1 MQRLTRR
8 SLLTATAAAPL
19 ALGQRVRAQ
28 DSNPIQPINPTA
40 TPPDSESVTPTDSGT
55 VTPSG
60 RYFGDTGHNLK
71 APFLDMW
78 TKSGGRDGI
87 GAPLSEERF
96 QEDVGVAQTFQ
107 AVTLVFDPGLAKPWD
122 IQATHVPSE
131 IRSALAPGSARK
143 AVTRASGSS
152 GQFYAETGHTLSGK
166 FREFWTSHGDLP
178 LIGMPTTE
186 PFRSAATG
194 LQTQVFERA
203 ALEVTSTGE
212 LRFLPIAGQV
222 AQEAGLFSDP
232 AFLPS
237 PPVAGITQL
246 VKSPDGLRLR
256 ALPSLEAD
264 VIVLL
269 ADNAEFIAAE
279 GESGDW
285 YSGYADGFSGY
296 VYSEYLTEA
305 PPLPEISLDDWDTSI
320 WQGAALGE
328 SNIRSRPTTDAEVTS
343 ELMYGD
349 KVKVTEWVK
358 GEEVFVGADLW
369 AKIGP
374 NEYVYARNIG
384 RNAPVAPPPVPGDAP
399 AVGRWIDVN
408 LTQQLMVAYDGRD
421 VQRVIVT
428 TTGMAGWET
437 PPGFYQVLW
446 RVANETMDSDAIGAE
461 HFYKLE
467 HVLFTQ
473 YFTERGHALHYAW
486 WRTPQTIG
494 RPGSHGCLN
503 TLLDDAQYLWDWANI
518 GTPVL
523 VHR

>member
-8 SLLTATAAAPL
+8 SLLAATAAAPFAAAQT
-19 ALGQRVRAQ
+19 ALAQ
-28 DSNPIQPINPTA
+28 DNPPIQPIDP
-40 TPPDSESVTPTDSGT
+40 SVTPTDSGS
-55 VTPSG
+55 VTPTG

-87 GAPLSEERF
+87 GAPLSEERY
-96 QEDVGVAQTFQ
+96 QEGTGVVQTFQ

-122 IQATHVPSE
+122 IQGTHIPSE
-131 IRSALAPGSARK
+131 VRSAIAPGSARK
-143 AVTRASGSS
+143 AVRRASESNS
-152 GQFYAETGHTLSGK
+152 QFFQETGHTLSGE
-166 FREFWTSHGDLP
+166 FREFWQSHGDLP

-186 PFRSAATG
+186 PFTSSTTR
-194 LQTQVFERA
+194 LETQVFERA
-203 ALEVTSTGE
+203 VLEIDKSGTV
-212 LRFLPIAGQV
+212 RFQAIAAQL
-222 AQEAGLFSDP
+222 AQEAGLFGDP
-232 AFLPS
+232 AFAPS
-237 PPVAGITQL
+237 PPVAGETKL
-246 VKSPDGLRLR
+246 VKSTDGLRLR

-269 ADNAEFIAAE
+269 PDNAEFIAAA

-285 YSGYADGFSGY
+285 FAGYADGFSGY
-296 VYSEYLTEA
+296 VFSEYLTEA
-305 PPLPEISLDDWDTSI
+305 PPLPEISLDDWNTSI
-320 WQGAALGE
+320 WQGAALGQ
-328 SNIRSRPTTDAEVTS
+328 SNVRARPTTESEIVRELEYGEKVEVS
-343 ELMYGD
+343 D
-349 KVKVTEWVK
+349 WVE

-369 AKIGP
+369 AKIGN

-399 AVGRWIDVN
+399 AAGRWIDVN

-437 PPGFYQVLW
+437 PPGFYQILW
-446 RVANETMDSDAIGAE
+446 RVPNETMDSDAIGAE

-473 YFTERGHALHYAW
+473 YFTEKGHALHYAW

-503 TLLDDAQYLWDWANI
+503 MLLDDSQYLWDWANI
-518 GTPVL
+518 GTPVY